1 MSLVTGKHEFNY
13 YLTPSVLS
21 FTMTSQHD
29 LVLLLGNEM
38 HLNGLKEMQKLSG
51 SISFSQ
57 VDDLAR
63 AHLFLAEKETA
74 SGRYICC
81 SHNTCVPEI
90 ADFLR
95 QRYPKY
101 NVKSE

>member
-1 MSLVTGKHEFNY
+1 MHVT
-13 YLTPSVLS
+13 
-21 FTMTSQHD
+21 
-29 LVLLLGNEM
+29 
-38 HLNGLKEMQKLSG
+38 GLKEMQKLSG
-51 SISFSQ
+51 SISFVH

-63 AHLFLAEKETA
+63 AHLFLAEKKTA

-81 SHNTCVPEI
+81 AYNTSVPEI

-101 NVKSE
+101 NVLSE

>member
-1 MSLVTGKHEFNY
+1 MI
-13 YLTPSVLS
+13 
-21 FTMTSQHD
+21 SQDD

-81 SHNTCVPEI
+81 SYNTCVPEI